1 MDKHGKILIVDDNVD
16 VLLSLNMLLKSHV
29 EKIQVISDPERIPEF
44 MASLDPDVILLDMNF
59 KRDAISGEEGYEWL
73 QKIQEIKSD
82 AVVLFIT
89 AYVDTEKAVRAI
101 KAGAV
106 DFLPKPWDNNKL
118 LATVESALELSDS
131 RKASTNGGGTGKVK
145 GGISKPIGSSQIFN
159 TLLSQCTTISKTD
172 ASVLILGENGSGKDV
187 IAHYIHDTS
196 NRADKPFVSID
207 LGSLS
212 ENLFE
217 DELFGHEK
225 GAYTGA
231 NSQKIG
237 RVEMANGG
245 TLFLDEIGNLSAAM
259 QQKLLTL
266 IEKRQIT
273 RLGSTKTIDVDI
285 RLICATNAPIYKCVD
300 SGTFRR
306 DLLYRINTIELHT
319 PPLRNRDTDVIE
331 LAEHFISRFSQK
343 YDKKS
348 PVLTDEAKE
357 ALMAHTWPGNVRELL
372 HAIER
377 AVVMTN
383 GKTIGKNDLQLEAA
397 GSQGADVPQEQ
408 ETIPLNLEELEKV
421 AINKAIEKANGNL
434 TQAAEILGITRYAL
448 YRKLEKT
455 KL

>member
-131 RKASTNGGGTGKVK
+131 RKASANGGGTGKVK

-245 TLFLDEIGNLSAAM
+245 TLFMDEIGNLSAAM

-383 GKTIGKNDLQLEAA
+383 GKTIGKNDLQLEAS
-397 GSQGADVPQEQ
+397 GSQGADMPQEQ

>member
-131 RKASTNGGGTGKVK
+131 RKASANGGGTGKVK

-159 TLLSQCTTISKTD
+159 ILLSQCTTISKTD

-383 GKTIGKNDLQLEAA
+383 GKTIGKSDLQLEAS
-397 GSQGADVPQEQ
+397 GSQGADMPQEQ

>member
-16 VLLSLNMLLKSHV
+16 VLLSLNMLLKPHV
-29 EKIQVISDPERIPEF
+29 EKIQVVSDPERIPEF
-44 MASLDPDVILLDMNF
+44 MANLDPDVILLDMNF

-118 LATVESALELSDS
+118 LATVESAIELSDS
-131 RKASTNGGGTGKVK
+131 RKAPKEGEDK
-145 GGISKPIGSSQIFN
+145 GSHNAGISEPIGSSQIFKI
-159 TLLSQCTTISKTD
+159 LLDQCKTIAGTD

-187 IAHYIHDTS
+187 IAHYIHDHS

-225 GAYTGA
+225 GAFTGA
-231 NSQKIG
+231 NGQKVG

-259 QQKLLTL
+259 QQKLLTM
-266 IEKRQIT
+266 IEKRQVT
-273 RLGSTKTIDVDI
+273 RLGSTKAIDVDI
-285 RLICATNAPIYKCVD
+285 RLICATNAPIYKCVSD
-300 SGTFRR
+300 GTFRQ
-306 DLLYRINTIELHT
+306 DLLYRINTIELRT
-319 PPLRNRDTDVIE
+319 PPLRARDNDVVE
-331 LAEHFISRFSQK
+331 LSEFFVSKFAKK
-343 YDKKS
+343 YNKKV
-348 PVLTDEAKE
+348 PELGDDAKE
-357 ALMAHTWPGNVRELL
+357 MLLKHDWPGNVRELL
-372 HAIER
+372 HTIER
-377 AVVMTN
+377 AIVMCS
-383 GKTIGKNDLQLEAA
+383 GPKI
-397 GSQGADVPQEQ
+397 GADNLMLNKGDAADVAT
-408 ETIPLNLEELEKV
+408 ETKTEDIPLNLEELEKV
-421 AINKAIEKANGNL
+421 AITKAIEKANGNL

-448 YRKLEKT
+448 YRKLEKS

>member
-131 RKASTNGGGTGKVK
+131 RKASANGGGTGKVK

-245 TLFLDEIGNLSAAM
+245 TLFMDEIGNLSAAM

-348 PVLTDEAKE
+348 PVLSDEAKE
-357 ALMAHTWPGNVRELL
+357 ALMTHTWPGNVRELL

-383 GKTIGKNDLQLEAA
+383 GKTIGKNDLQLEAS
-397 GSQGADVPQEQ
+397 GSQGADMPQEQ

>member
-16 VLLSLNMLLKSHV
+16 VLLSLNMLLKPHV
-29 EKIQVISDPERIPEF
+29 EKIQVVSDPERIPEF
-44 MASLDPDVILLDMNF
+44 MANLDPDVILLDMNF

-118 LATVESALELSDS
+118 LATVESAIELSDS
-131 RKASTNGGGTGKVK
+131 RKAPKEGEDK
-145 GGISKPIGSSQIFN
+145 GSHNAGISEPIGSSQFFKI
-159 TLLSQCTTISKTD
+159 LLDQCKTIAGTD

-187 IAHYIHDTS
+187 IAHYIHDHS

-225 GAYTGA
+225 GAFTGA
-231 NSQKIG
+231 NGQKVG

-259 QQKLLTL
+259 QQKLLTM
-266 IEKRQIT
+266 IEKRQVT
-273 RLGSTKTIDVDI
+273 RLGSTKAIDVDI
-285 RLICATNAPIYKCVD
+285 RLICATNAPIYKCVSD
-300 SGTFRR
+300 GTFRQ
-306 DLLYRINTIELHT
+306 DLLYRINTIELRT
-319 PPLRNRDTDVIE
+319 PPLRARDNDVVE
-331 LAEHFISRFSQK
+331 LSEFFVSKFAKK
-343 YDKKS
+343 YNKKV
-348 PVLTDEAKE
+348 PELGDDAKE
-357 ALMAHTWPGNVRELL
+357 MLLAHDWPGNVRELL
-372 HAIER
+372 HTIER
-377 AVVMTN
+377 AIVMCS
-383 GKTIGKNDLQLEAA
+383 GPKI
-397 GSQGADVPQEQ
+397 GADNLMLNKGDAADVAT
-408 ETIPLNLEELEKV
+408 ETKTEDIPLNLEELEKV
-421 AINKAIEKANGNL
+421 AITKAIEKANGNL

-448 YRKLEKT
+448 YRKLEKS